1 MADEFDKLNNND
13 LKAAESTDPASPA
26 EDSGAAE
33 KAPEENKGKRKKLI
47 LVIVA
52 FVVIVCAAVAAVI
65 AVTSD
70 GDSEKYTNILVD
82 ITLVP
87 GIENGTIISSPPS
100 TITSSDDTET
110 TDTDTTSASDS
121 DSSEESTTSE
131 SAETADA
138 SDEEDTVS
146 RQLNIYIVLPDGGS
160 ISDKLYVY
168 INGELVSETGRD
180 VVLDGTTFWFTT
192 SDSYEGVVT
201 VEAVLEEYGTSATQI
216 STENGTQV
224 VVALPLNSSEENFVP
239 DI

>member
-1 MADEFDKLNNND
+1 MADEFDNLNNND
-13 LKAAESTDPASPA
+13 LKAAENAAPASPG
-26 EDSGAAE
+26 EDSGTAE

-70 GDSEKYTNILVD
+70 GESEKYTDILVD

-100 TITSSDDTET
+100 TISSSDDTET
-110 TDTDTTSASDS
+110 TDADSDS
-121 DSSEESTTSE
+121 DSSEESTTE
-131 SAETADA
+131 ETAEA
-138 SDEEDTVS
+138 SEEEETVS
-146 RQLNIYIVLPDGGS
+146 RQLNIYIVLPDDGS

-168 INGELVSETGRD
+168 INGELVSETGQD
-180 VVLDGTTFWFTT
+180 VVLDGSTFWFTT
-192 SDSYEGVVT
+192 SNSYEGVVT

-239 DI
+239 DL